1 MRIAFYNIDPRPIL
15 LFFSINIWISKYINT
30 LGFLR
35 ISFGLTHIVYRRDMS
50 IFSFLFFFSFFFISS
65 AQVSAEINYFLIIR
79 CGHIIECILSPN
91 ALTAINLKN
100 ITKCLLIL
108 YCVNI
113 SLISYTIFTTKLTT
127 SSVTYRAVVN
137 SILRQNGTSYR
148 IFVLLSM
155 VAQYIHV
162 LPAKRIDNK
171 MKGWTDRT
179 KRRTH
184 RQSDKQTDILYD
196 HRTIWNNF
204 VEFGRDWAQ

>member
-1 MRIAFYNIDPRPIL
+1 
-15 LFFSINIWISKYINT
+15 
-30 LGFLR
+30 
-35 ISFGLTHIVYRRDMS
+35 MS
-50 IFSFLFFFSFFFISS
+50 IFIFLFFFSFFFISS

-137 SILRQNGTSYR
+137 SVLRQNGTSYR

-196 HRTIWNNF
+196 HRTI
-204 VEFGRDWAQ
+204 

>member
-1 MRIAFYNIDPRPIL
+1 M
-15 LFFSINIWISKYINT
+15 
-30 LGFLR
+30 
-35 ISFGLTHIVYRRDMS
+35 V
-50 IFSFLFFFSFFFISS
+50 
-65 AQVSAEINYFLIIR
+65 
-79 CGHIIECILSPN
+79 
-91 ALTAINLKN
+91 
-100 ITKCLLIL
+100 L

-162 LPAKRIDNK
+162 LPAERIDNK

-196 HRTIWNNF
+196 HRTI
-204 VEFGRDWAQ
+204 

>member
-1 MRIAFYNIDPRPIL
+1 MVPDCNTNFRNGFAALDNPYKVIL
-15 LFFSINIWISKYINT
+15 E
-30 LGFLR
+30 
-35 ISFGLTHIVYRRDMS
+35 D
-50 IFSFLFFFSFFFISS
+50 
-65 AQVSAEINYFLIIR
+65 
-79 CGHIIECILSPN
+79 
-91 ALTAINLKN
+91 
-100 ITKCLLIL
+100 
-108 YCVNI
+108 
-113 SLISYTIFTTKLTT
+113 SLVFFTTKLTT

-196 HRTIWNNF
+196 HRTI
-204 VEFGRDWAQ
+204 